1 MATIYTPAQPAVI
14 EFVAAVW
21 LDKFPDTYNLD
32 PRPTLSIL
40 MAESDK
46 DDKPALKHHGY
57 PAAALIGITNP
68 KERIDGCAD
77 LRLEIDSLEWSRMSE
92 RQREAVIAHEL
103 LHIQVTTVPGQDTT
117 PATDDYG
124 RPKVKLRL
132 HDWEV
137 GGFSLIVD
145 WYGDDAIEKQ
155 IVNSINDRLGQMT
168 LPFMDAEQPGNR
180 KAAAK
185 A

>member
-1 MATIYTPAQPAVI
+1 
-14 EFVAAVW
+14 
-21 LDKFPDTYNLD
+21 
-32 PRPTLSIL
+32 
-40 MAESDK
+40 
-46 DDKPALKHHGY
+46 
-57 PAAALIGITNP
+57 
-68 KERIDGCAD
+68 
-77 LRLEIDSLEWSRMSE
+77 
-92 RQREAVIAHEL
+92 
-103 LHIQVTTVPGQDTT
+103 
-117 PATDDYG
+117 
-124 RPKVKLRL
+124 VKLRL